1 MVKNLQ
7 FIRLQEALS
16 HLKRKEKINQQKLA
30 ELMGTSQTTISRNIK
45 LANEG
50 NLNEDFVIN
59 MNASVGNIF
68 NLDYIINGHGEL
80 FSPKESQ
87 ATKPTSSTEPLSLQ
101 DGVESLLTLASQLIK
116 ENESL
121 RRDLQA
127 SIHENKALH
136 DQLQSSIQDMHN
148 AIHMLLSKPY
158 SLQKTEYL
166 KVAEE

>member
-16 HLKRKEKINQQKLA
+16 YLKRKEKINQQKLA

-59 MNASVGNIF
+59 MNNSVGNIF

-80 FSPKESQ
+80 FRQKESQ
-87 ATKPTSSTEPLSLQ
+87 ATEPKSHAEPLSLQ

-121 RRDLQA
+121 RRDLQE
-127 SIHENKALH
+127 SIREVHALADH
-136 DQLQSSIQDMHN
+136 LQN
-148 AIHMLLSKPY
+148 IHIPRQYITS
-158 SLQKTEYL
+158 KTEVL
-166 KVAEE
+166 KAADSEEELKK